1 MTENSKIE
9 WCDATWQVTHGCKKV
24 AAGCANCYAI
34 RDAHRMAGHPNPK
47 ISGPRQGLTKWVHRS
62 PNERAFVDWT
72 GVVRTAPENLA
83 IPLRWKKPKRI
94 FVNSNSDLFHE
105 AVPFEFIA
113 AVYGVM
119 AACPQHRFIILTKRP
134 KRMREFFEWCD
145 GGKRVAEAA
154 AKQWRHLD
162 AENAKPA
169 VTWNLHAA
177 SINLLLGNEKSS
189 WPHWPLLNVIH
200 GYSAA
205 NQPDLD
211 AGIADL
217 LATPSALRCL
227 SLEPLI
233 GPVDLRPWLEC
244 RCDKNGNCDVCLTG
258 GIDWVLV
265 GGESGPGARPCDIE
279 WIRSIVEQCKAAGAL
294 CFVKQLGSR
303 PVADF
308 YDDEARELY
317 DDALEPF
324 PDPDDWDID
333 MNGQPPVDS
342 PVSLKIIKDRK
353 GADPSEWPADLRVRQ
368 WPEVQ
373 G

>member
-1 MTENSKIE
+1 MTEIE
-9 WCDATWQVTHGCKKV
+9 WTHIPGYTGKSWNPVTGCQKI
-24 AAGCANCYAI
+24 AQGCRNCYAEAVAN
-34 RDAHRMAGHPNPK
+34 RFWGERKFTDVQTHADRL
-47 ISGPRQGLTKWVHRS
+47 GL
-62 PNERAFVDWT
+62 
-72 GVVRTAPENLA
+72 
-83 IPLRWKKPKRI
+83 PLRRRKPTCY
-94 FVNSNSDLFHE
+94 FVNSMSDLFHE

-119 AACPQHRFIILTKRP
+119 AACPQHTFIILTKRP
-134 KRMREFFEWCD
+134 ARMREFFGVVGSHGSFGHYVREDD
-145 GGKRVAEAA
+145 GRRKTLREVFNAVAVNDTTNGKLHRAARDPWMQVMNAA
-154 AKQWRHLD
+154 ALYMNGR
-162 AENAKPA
+162 PF
-169 VTWNLHAA
+169 
-177 SINLLLGNEKSS
+177 I
-189 WPHWPLLNVIH
+189 NVIH
-200 GYSAA
+200 GYSASTQA
-205 NQPDLD
+205 DLD
-211 AGIADL
+211 AGIGDL

-233 GPVDLRPWLEC
+233 GPVDVAKYITC

-308 YDDEARELY
+308 YDDEARVLY

-353 GADPSEWPADLRVRQ
+353 GADPSEWPDDLRVREY
-368 WPEVQ
+368 PEVTR

>member
-1 MTENSKIE
+1 MTEIE
-9 WCDATWQVTHGCKKV
+9 WTHIPGYTGKSWNPVTGCQKIAQGCK
-24 AAGCANCYAI
+24 NCYAEAVAN
-34 RDAHRMAGHPNPK
+34 RFWG
-47 ISGPRQGLTKWVHRS
+47 
-62 PNERAFVDWT
+62 ERKFTDVQTHAD
-72 GVVRTAPENLA
+72 RLDQ
-83 IPLRWKKPKRI
+83 PLRRRTPTCW
-94 FVNSNSDLFHE
+94 FVNSMSDLFHE
-105 AVPFEFIA
+105 DVPFEFIA

-119 AACPQHRFIILTKRP
+119 AACPKHLFIILTKRP
-134 KRMREFFEWCD
+134 KRMREFMEWLPTD
-145 GGKRVAEAA
+145 IGKRHPRPALIHHAACVAEWGMVDRGGDLIQTRGN
-154 AKQWRHLD
+154 KLPPQWLY
-162 AENAKPA
+162 PA
-169 VTWNLHAA
+169 T
-177 SINLLLGNEKSS
+177 
-189 WPHWPLLNVIH
+189 PLPLPNVIH
-200 GYSAA
+200 GYSASTQA
-205 NQPDLD
+205 DLD

-353 GADPSEWPADLRVRQ
+353 GADPSEWPADLRVRE
-368 WPEVQ
+368 WPEVAR

>member
-9 WCDATWQVTHGCKKV
+9 WCDATWQVTHGCR
-24 AAGCANCYAI
+24 AIAPGCANCYAI

-47 ISGPRQGLTKWVHRS
+47 ISGPRHGLTRRRDNGLGRTV
-62 PNERAFVDWT
+62 WT

-119 AACPQHRFIILTKRP
+119 AACPQHRFVILTKRP
-134 KRMREFFEWCD
+134 KRMREFFEWWSNHLPNTLP
-145 GGKRVAEAA
+145 EALTGNRLRYA
-154 AKQWRHLD
+154 WASVTDLAPATLPHID
-162 AENAKPA
+162 AEF
-169 VTWNLHAA
+169 
-177 SINLLLGNEKSS
+177 
-189 WPHWPLLNVIH
+189 PLPNVIH

-205 NQPDLD
+205 NQADLD
-211 AGIADL
+211 TGIADL

-233 GPVDLRPWLEC
+233 GPVVFSNVLE
-244 RCDKNGNCDVCLTG
+244 RFVESGIEYGRGFNATRVGHVER
-258 GIDWVLV
+258 GIDWIIT

-279 WIRSIVEQCKAAGAL
+279 WIRRIVEQCKAAGVP
-294 CFVKQLGSR
+294 CFVKQVGSNPTPNR
-303 PVADF
+303 PMRLPA
-308 YDDEARELY
+308 YSATTGK
-317 DDALEPF
+317 P
-324 PDPDDWDID
+324 
-333 MNGQPPVDS
+333 
-342 PVSLKIIKDRK
+342 LKGWYGDGHETIQDRK
-353 GADPSEWPADLRVRQ
+353 GANPSEWPADLRVRQ
-368 WPEVQ
+368 WPEVTR